1 VAVENRPRFPLR
13 FAIETGPTAADR
25 SPLQAREYLVEVDRE
40 YDLMVYRRDKP
51 HRLGA
56 CRVEGTPG
64 KFTVVP
70 SSELI
75 PGLTAPAFYGVWNV
89 DGEGVAKL
97 QDVLLIESPG

>member
-1 VAVENRPRFPLR
+1 MGVENRARFPLR
-13 FAIETGPTAADR
+13 FGLETGPIAADR
-25 SPLQAREYLVEVDRE
+25 SPLQASEYLVEVDRE
-40 YDLMVYRRDKP
+40 YDLVVYRKDQR

-75 PGLTAPAFYGVWNV
+75 SGLTAPTFYGVWSV

-97 QDVLLIESPG
+97 QDVLLIESPR